1 MQRVSQLTTRHNII
15 CETRKELSF
24 SRGAFFLD
32 KCYSSV
38 VQNAGLQEG
47 FHRGKSRNSIDRF
60 LIAILANL
68 VDKRWR
74 KSYIILSTRYANSP
88 LGNACVRAWWPVL
101 SLSADIIFDTRVL
114 FTTLNVTRPTSHLFY
129 ISRCYHDRN
138 RVIFTLARSYEYFI
152 EGLSLSAVISGRKRF
167 SLPRAYESRTE
178 QSNHDGTPKCRI
190 KIKLTLCHN
199 AKYIRRC
206 GHDLFE
212 ETSPRR
218 SK

>member
-1 MQRVSQLTTRHNII
+1 MLLECRSKCRP
-15 CETRKELSF
+15 
-24 SRGAFFLD
+24 SRGI
-32 KCYSSV
+32 
-38 VQNAGLQEG
+38 
-47 FHRGKSRNSIDRF
+47 HRGESRNSIDRF

-167 SLPRAYESRTE
+167 SLPRANHGRNNRTTDRWYTKM
-178 QSNHDGTPKCRI
+178 SYKNKT
-190 KIKLTLCHN
+190 N
-199 AKYIRRC
+199 A
-206 GHDLFE
+206 L
-212 ETSPRR
+212 S
-218 SK
+218 

>member
-1 MQRVSQLTTRHNII
+1 MLLECRSKCRP
-15 CETRKELSF
+15 
-24 SRGAFFLD
+24 SRGI
-32 KCYSSV
+32 
-38 VQNAGLQEG
+38 
-47 FHRGKSRNSIDRF
+47 HRGESRNSIDRF

-152 EGLSLSAVISGRKRF
+152 EGLSLSAVISGRKQF
-167 SLPRAYESRTE
+167 SLPHAYESRTE
-178 QSNHDGTPKCRI
+178 QSNNRTNGTPKCRI

-206 GHDLFE
+206 GHYLFE

>member
-1 MQRVSQLTTRHNII
+1 MLLECRSKCRP
-15 CETRKELSF
+15 
-24 SRGAFFLD
+24 SR
-32 KCYSSV
+32 
-38 VQNAGLQEG
+38 G
-47 FHRGKSRNSIDRF
+47 FHRGESRNSIDRF

-152 EGLSLSAVISGRKRF
+152 EGLSLSAVISGRKAGSPFPVHTNHGRNN
-167 SLPRAYESRTE
+167 RTTDRWYTKM
-178 QSNHDGTPKCRI
+178 SYKNKT
-190 KIKLTLCHN
+190 N
-199 AKYIRRC
+199 A
-206 GHDLFE
+206 L
-212 ETSPRR
+212 S
-218 SK
+218 

>member
-1 MQRVSQLTTRHNII
+1 MLLECRSKCRP
-15 CETRKELSF
+15 
-24 SRGAFFLD
+24 SRGI
-32 KCYSSV
+32 
-38 VQNAGLQEG
+38 
-47 FHRGKSRNSIDRF
+47 HRGESRNSIDRF

-206 GHDLFE
+206 GHYLFE